1 MFIRIV
7 SSIISVLALI
17 SLLPAAGVLM
27 MSPMMFD
34 APGSERNVLLWLF
47 FFSILAHPIAVISGA
62 KIIFKNKLR
71 DKRLYMVGVGVT
83 LTPLTLI
90 FILCFLLSI
99 FCDGNFAC

>member
-1 MFIRIV
+1 
-7 SSIISVLALI
+7 
-17 SLLPAAGVLM
+17 M

-47 FFSILAHPIAVISGA
+47 FFSILAHPIAVITGA

-71 DKRLYMVGVGVT
+71 DKRRYMVGVGVT
-83 LTPLTLI
+83 LTPLTLT
-90 FILCFLLSI
+90 FILCVLLSI

>member
-1 MFIRIV
+1 
-7 SSIISVLALI
+7 
-17 SLLPAAGVLM
+17 M

-71 DKRLYMVGVGVT
+71 DKRRYMVGVGVT